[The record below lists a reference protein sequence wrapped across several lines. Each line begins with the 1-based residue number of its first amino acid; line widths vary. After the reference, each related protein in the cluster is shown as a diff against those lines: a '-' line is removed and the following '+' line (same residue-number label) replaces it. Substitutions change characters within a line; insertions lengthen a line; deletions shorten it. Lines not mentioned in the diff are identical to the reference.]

1 MTVNPVYVFALIF
14 LMVLLVSSGLSM
26 WYSDLKADVHIFI
39 KKPLLEIGSWKI
51 FLDNGFS
58 CKGFDD
64 ASLTVDKRRLAVEIY
79 GNASFMWV
87 GIVVENNDVLP
98 AVVKGVKVWIDE
110 GTDVVVPSLQV
121 YLYLPIKTG
130 VGNQPYWGSV
140 NCSDLPIQG
149 YLGGG
154 NITLDPGYKL
164 VIWIMV
170 SLFTSTGGYTVYLSI
185 DE

>member
-1 MTVNPVYVFALIF
+1 VNPVYVFALIF
-14 LMVLLVSSGLSM
+14 LMVLLASSGLSM
-26 WYSDLKADVHIFI
+26 WYSDIKADVHIFI

-64 ASLTVDKRRLAVEIY
+64 ASLTADKRRLAVEIH
-79 GNASFMWV
+79 GNASFIWV

-98 AVVKGVKVWIDE
+98 AVVKGVEAWIE
-110 GTDVVVPSLQV
+110 GGMDVMVPSQQV
-121 YLYLPIKTG
+121 YLYPPIKTG

-140 NCSDLPIQG
+140 KCSDLPVQG
-149 YLGGG
+149 YLSGG
-154 NITLDPGYKL
+154 NTTLDPGYKL

-170 SLFTSTGGYTVYLSI
+170 SLFTSTGGVYGLSI
-185 DE
+185 NR